1 MVKKYIQKLDS
12 LKSLETFFINKK
24 TKKNAKKYI
33 NKGLKKTKRITHN
46 LSKKYI
52 NKGFN
57 LSKKYINKGFK
68 KRSKNQ
74 FKKTKRKNTKKS
86 KKSKKNLGKKMRG
99 GFGSTNFQPFTDA
112 ARGISDSLSSTYETI
127 NGTGNTSCYN

>member
-12 LKSLETFFINKK
+12 LKSLQTFFINKK

-57 LSKKYINKGFK
+57 MTKKYINKGFK
-68 KRSKNQ
+68 KNSSKN
-74 FKKTKRKNTKKS
+74 KRKNTKKRF
-86 KKSKKNLGKKMRG
+86 KKIKKNLGKKMKG

-112 ARGISDSLSSTYETI
+112 ARGISDSLSSTYATV
-127 NGTGNTSCYN
+127 NGTGNTSCNN